1 MLSTVNQTSW
11 IICISTILS
20 IITNVTLAICGGG
33 RLIAIDYENN
43 FFQINID
50 KKTITGPFEKPE
62 ETYPVALEYDCA
74 NQIMY
79 ESSGD
84 SNQEMYQMNYE
95 SAKVIG
101 AAISF
106 TSGEDY
112 TALAFI
118 GSTLYGWREN
128 DGFRMIDP
136 VTGDDSTIIGIQGMD
151 FGNVGGLA
159 FDICTNKT
167 YGVTTT
173 AVNSLL
179 FTIDFNTGIA
189 SEIGDTGKVGISAL
203 TFGENC
209 ILYGSGG
216 RFVSY
221 EMDATDPGYIYTI
234 DIKTGAAT
242 FWLDVTDKEFDWSW
256 NNPKKKP
263 GIDALAF
270 VSYSGEC
277 LTKSPTVSPS
287 TAPTQIT
294 TTPTKNP
301 TNPTK
306 TPTKN
311 PTNPTNA
318 PTKNP
323 TNPTNTPTK
332 SPTSDSSDDQRSG
345 LFAENKEDEENDT
358 FIIKKSIKY
367 VVNMDYNQLFY
378 ILVAIVIFLGVN
390 MFGYWCLAKKKKK
403 KKNY

>member
-95 SAKVIG
+95 NAEIIG
-101 AAISF
+101 DAIPF
-106 TSGEDY
+106 ASGPSMRPYHDY

-216 RFVSY
+216 RLDWHNIVP
-221 EMDATDPGYIYTI
+221 TDPGAIYTI
-234 DIKTGAAT
+234 DVETGAAT
-242 FWLDVTDKEFDWSW
+242 FWLQVADTDME
-256 NNPKKKP
+256 
-263 GIDALAF
+263 ALSF
-270 VSYSGEC
+270 VSYTGEC
-277 LTKSPTVSPS
+277 LIITKSPTLYPS
-287 TAPTQIT
+287 TTPTTTPTQIPTTTPTQIPT

-301 TNPTK
+301 TN
-306 TPTKN
+306 
-311 PTNPTNA
+311 
-318 PTKNP
+318 
-323 TNPTNTPTK
+323 
-332 SPTSDSSDDQRSG
+332 
-345 LFAENKEDEENDT
+345 
-358 FIIKKSIKY
+358 
-367 VVNMDYNQLFY
+367 
-378 ILVAIVIFLGVN
+378 
-390 MFGYWCLAKKKKK
+390 
-403 KKNY
+403 